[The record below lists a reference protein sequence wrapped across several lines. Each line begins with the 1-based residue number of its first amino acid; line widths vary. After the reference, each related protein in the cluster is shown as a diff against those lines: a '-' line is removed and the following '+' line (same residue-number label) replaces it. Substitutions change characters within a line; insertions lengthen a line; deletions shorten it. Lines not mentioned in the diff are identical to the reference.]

1 MAVTPPAR
9 RRRGRR
15 VVAISSALLAV
26 GALVLTGFAL
36 RYPGLSSTEVEVS
49 DGGVWVTNASDGLM
63 GRLNV
68 DAAEL
73 DGRLAMTGEELDIV
87 QDGYTVIET
96 GPRGMTP
103 INTASVTRGGLVELP
118 VDTQVLLGGDRVAIA
133 APDGRVWILTP
144 EEAAAFSV
152 SAVEPTYEAKQESP
166 AVAVTDGGT
175 IFVLDG
181 DQLLEFPRAEDTRD
195 TEPEKAVVVSNV
207 ATRPEMVQ
215 LTTVG
220 EEPVVLD
227 RENRMLRLGREAKD
241 YRLEDY
247 GITTLDLAQLQQPGA
262 ASDDVVLATERSLL
276 VIPLDSGEAQVH
288 DSGGTGTEVVRP
300 AQVKG
305 CAYGAWNG
313 SLKYVRACEGQ
324 EPVAEA
330 VPKADSAMDLT
341 LRVNRDQVVL
351 NDQEFGL
358 SWEIMDS
365 MQLLVED
372 WTISQEIQQDDSKE
386 EEKESLTTTITNVA
400 AEREEE
406 NRPPTAEDDAYGV
419 RPGASVVL
427 PVTRND
433 LDPDGDI
440 LTASV
445 DGEQPGIGSVTPIR
459 GGTQF
464 QIEVA
469 EDASGSASFTYTADD
484 GRGGRDSATVSL
496 DVKDASD
503 NEGPRPVEDAVT
515 KVQVRSGEEISF
527 NITPYYEDPE
537 GDAFYLANAQVAPED
552 VVTFSPDGLVTFN
565 DAGLSPGTKEV
576 ELTFRDEFGA
586 EGTGTVEIESVTDN
600 DLPPITTADHAT
612 VVAGQDTTVKP
623 LVNDLNPNGGDLEL
637 LSVGESEGLEV
648 DPALEAGTID
658 VSGTAAGVHYLS
670 YNVAARG
677 SSTASRGLIRVDVVE
692 PAEDDLAP
700 VAVDDLGTVTT
711 GSDTLIDPLE
721 NDVDPTGGVL
731 VVNALDVPEDSGLKA
746 TIVEHHLLRVEAEPG
761 APATAEP
768 VPVTYEVSNSRG
780 TATGTVRVM
789 VASTDTQFAN
799 PEAVPD
805 RAVVRA
811 GDMVSLDVT
820 ANDVSPTD
828 SELHLAGLTDTS
840 RADEL
845 GHAERHQDV
854 LRFRADDDA
863 TGEAVVTYEVVDETG
878 RSGSAQAHITIVP
891 HDADNDAPKP
901 ENLTARA
908 VAGTTVRIPV
918 PTTGIDPD
926 GDSVMLSG
934 IASPT
939 PQLGEVVTANG
950 QWIEYRPY
958 EDSQGTDRFRYQVM
972 DRHGAIGTAE
982 VQVGIAAPTGQNHAP
997 YAVDDTVEVRPDR
1010 EVQIPVLENDTDP
1023 EGDAL
1028 HVVRDDVE
1036 ALSEIEV
1043 APAQEGAEDD
1053 GMVTV
1058 TTPDQEGTHSVMY
1071 AASDEQLKSTA
1082 TATVVVSED
1091 APLRAPV
1098 AMDDF
1103 VAVEDVLDPET
1114 TAVEIDVLAN
1124 DHDPDGSTQD
1134 LQVRLEEAVEGVEL
1148 SEDGIARIVPGE
1160 EQQLLRYVIE
1170 DLDGLESAGYIW
1182 VPGTAKQAP
1191 VWVGEPLSVQAG
1203 SEVSVDLADPDNV
1216 RVRPGAEAA
1225 QITDP
1230 SLVSANHSDGGEL
1243 VQDETT
1249 LVYRPAED
1257 FSGNDTLTVEVTDG
1271 EVGDPT
1277 AATATLAIPVEVAA
1291 KDSNLPPTLQG
1302 AQLEVEQ
1309 GDAQAGVDL
1318 APGADDPDGD
1328 ELTYALGDVP
1338 ETDEVSIGLD
1348 DSRLTASAGTKAP
1361 KNTVVEVPV
1370 TVSDGTNDPVS
1381 ATVQVTV
1388 VGSQRPMISTLLDEA
1403 TVDAGSSQTIDVLD
1417 NDSNPFPEG
1426 ERTLT
1431 SATTV
1436 SGDGEV
1442 TIDGDGVTVTPDAD
1456 FHGILTAQYTVMDDT
1471 EDPDREV
1478 SGEIRVTV
1486 LGVPEAPSAPR
1497 IGEVGDGFVELRF
1510 EAGDDNGAP
1519 ITGYTVSSTSGPAVE
1534 QECSSTSCRITGLS
1548 NDTEYT
1554 FAVTSTNRVGTSD
1567 PSVASATARPDVRPE
1582 KPAAP
1587 SAERGDTQLSV
1598 AWTAPQNKGSAIQS
1612 YTLQMQNT
1620 ATDEISTVE
1629 IEGGSTSHVW
1639 TGLTNGVDYRFRVQA
1654 RNLAENPSDWSGWSQ
1669 PEHPAGAPTAPKGTP
1684 SAQRVNDPR
1693 GGGIEVTW
1701 PAMTKAEANGE
1712 PITHYVV
1719 TASTGTSQTVPASA
1733 TSATFL
1739 DLDQDTAHSFTYS
1752 GVNSVGDGA
1761 GRSAPSNEVTPW
1773 AKPSAPTGVTAAMPD
1788 EGTGKGPNGRAT
1800 VTWDAA
1806 DGNGTSI
1813 TKYVIYGG
1821 PSPVTVDASAR
1832 SHSFTQLT
1840 NGTSYRFT
1848 VEARNGFDDDGG
1860 VSPRSAASNSI
1871 RPYTVPSAPT
1881 KVAISRSACTGENS
1895 CPLTFTASADGG
1907 DGGAGGKTLQVNV
1920 DGAGWKSVAS
1930 PYSSTIQAKS
1940 GSRHTLDARVVT
1952 KPTNADGSTA
1962 TMTSQVK
1969 KSSITAREYVPP
1981 PEPRIVD
1988 ARGYGDATGESGCT
2002 QGWCYYIDFTVTQLA
2017 PNTTYEYCIKGDGP
2031 PGGDCWY
2038 PTTDGS
2044 TPTTGTFTTDANGEW
2059 DLADSGRTPYWGRPF
2074 EDVWIWVEHDGKS
2087 GESNRVKIP
2096 SS

>member
-1 MAVTPPAR
+1 M
-9 RRRGRR
+9 
-15 VVAISSALLAV
+15 VAISSALIAV

-49 DGGVWVTNASDGLM
+49 DGGVWVTNAGAGLM

-118 VDTQVLLGGDRVAIA
+118 PGTEVLLGGDRVAIA
-133 APDGRVWILTP
+133 AADGRVWVLTP

-166 AVAVTDGGT
+166 AVAVTDGGAV
-175 IFVLDG
+175 FVLDG
-181 DQLLEFPRAEDTRD
+181 EQLLEFPRAEDTRD
-195 TEPEKAVVVSNV
+195 TSAEKPITVGGVSSS
-207 ATRPEMVQ
+207 PEMVQ

-220 EEPVVLD
+220 AEPVILD
-227 RENRMLRLGREAKD
+227 RENRMLRLGKDVKD
-241 YRLEDY
+241 YGLEDY
-247 GITTLDLAQLQQPGA
+247 GVSNLELAQLQQSGA

-276 VIPLDSGEAQVH
+276 VVPLDGGEAQVH
-288 DSGGTGTEVVRP
+288 ESGGTGTEVVRP

-313 SLKYVRACEGQ
+313 SLTYVRACEGQ
-324 EPVAEA
+324 EPVAEV
-330 VPKADSAMDLT
+330 VPEAESAMDLT

-358 SWEIMDS
+358 SWEIMDD
-365 MQLLVED
+365 MQVVDD
-372 WTISQEIQQDDSKE
+372 WVIAQEIQQDDSKE
-386 EEKESLTTTITNVA
+386 EEKETLTTTITNVA

-440 LTASV
+440 LTVSV
-445 DGEQPGIGSVTPIR
+445 EGEQPGIGAVTPIR

-484 GRGGRDSATVSL
+484 GRGGRDAATVSL

-527 NITPYYEDPE
+527 NISPYYEDPE

-565 DAGLSPGTKEV
+565 DAGLSPGTKKV

-586 EGTGTVEIESVTDN
+586 EGTGTVEIESVSEN

-623 LVNDLNPNGGDLEL
+623 LVNDLNPNGGGLEL

-648 DPALEAGTID
+648 DAALEAGTID
-658 VSGTAAGVHYLS
+658 VSGSAEGVHYLS

-677 SSTASRGLIRVDVVE
+677 SSTSSRGLIRVDVVE
-692 PAEDDLAP
+692 PAQEDLAP

-711 GSDTLIDPLE
+711 GTDTLIDPLE

-731 VVNALDVPEDSGLKA
+731 VVNSLSVPEGSGLKA
-746 TIVEHHLLRVEAEPG
+746 TIVNHHLLRVEAEPG
-761 APATAEP
+761 AAVSAEP
-768 VPVTYEVSNSRG
+768 VPVTYEVSNAEG
-780 TATGTVRVM
+780 TSTGTVRVM

-811 GDMVSLDVT
+811 GDMVSLDVI

-828 SELHLAGLTDTS
+828 SDLHLAGLTDTS

-845 GHAERHQDV
+845 GHAERHEDV

-863 TGEAVVTYEVVDETG
+863 SGEAVVTYEVVDETG

-891 HDADNDAPKP
+891 RDAGNDAPKP

-908 VAGTTVRIPV
+908 VAGKTIKIPV
-918 PTTGIDPD
+918 RTTGIDPD

-939 PQLGEVVTANG
+939 PQLGEVVTATG
-950 QWIEYRPY
+950 QWIEYRPF
-958 EDSQGTDRFRYQVM
+958 EGAQGTDTFRYQVM
-972 DRHGAIGTAE
+972 DRHGAVGTAT

-1114 TAVEIDVLAN
+1114 TAVEIDVLVN

-1134 LQVRLEEAVEGVEL
+1134 LQVRLDEAVEGVEL

-1170 DLDGLESAGYIW
+1170 DVDGLESAGYIW

-1203 SEVSVDLADPDNV
+1203 SEVQVDLADPGNV

-1271 EVGDPT
+1271 EVGDST

-1328 ELTYALGDVP
+1328 ELTFALGEFTPP
-1338 ETDEVSIGLD
+1338 EEVDLSLEG
-1348 DSRLTASAGTKAP
+1348 SRLSARASTKAL

-1370 TVSDGTNDPVS
+1370 TVSDGTNPPVS
-1381 ATVQVTV
+1381 ATVEVTV
-1388 VGSQRPMISTLLDEA
+1388 VGSQRPMISTGLDEA
-1403 TVDAGSSQTIDVLD
+1403 TIDAGSAKTLPVLE

-1431 SATTV
+1431 SASIV
-1436 SGDGEV
+1436 NGQGEV

-1478 SGEIRVTV
+1478 SGQIQVTV

-1598 AWTAPQNKGSAIQS
+1598 AWTAPENKGSAIQS

-1620 ATDEISTVE
+1620 ATDQISTVE

-1639 TGLTNGVDYRFRVQA
+1639 TGLSNGVDYRFRVQA
-1654 RNLAENPSDWSGWSQ
+1654 RNLAENPSDWSSWSQ
-1669 PEHPAGAPTAPKGTP
+1669 PEHPAGAPTVPGGTP
-1684 SAQRVNDPR
+1684 TAERVNDPL
-1693 GGGIEVTW
+1693 GGDVRVTW

-1712 PITHYVV
+1712 PITQYIVS
-1719 TASTGTSQTVPASA
+1719 ASSGDSQTVDAST
-1733 TSATFL
+1733 TSATFR
-1739 DLDQDTAHSFTYS
+1739 DLDENSKHTFTYT
-1752 GVNSVGDGA
+1752 GVNSVGRGDGSSGA
-1761 GRSAPSNEVTPW
+1761 SNAVVPW
-1773 AKPSAPTGVTAAMPD
+1773 AKPSAPTGVKASLPGKDTAD
-1788 EGTGKGPNGRAT
+1788 GPNGRAR
-1800 VTWDAA
+1800 VSWNAA
-1806 DGNGTSI
+1806 DGNGTSV
-1813 TKYVIYGG
+1813 KEYVVHYDGG
-1821 PSPVTVDASAR
+1821 SKTVPASET
-1832 SHSFTQLT
+1832 STTISGLS
-1840 NGTSYRFT
+1840 NGSSYSFT
-1848 VEARNGFDDDGG
+1848 VEARNRFEADGG
-1860 VSPRSAASNSI
+1860 VSDRSAASNAVT
-1871 RPYTVPSAPT
+1871 PYTKPQNP
-1881 KVAISRSACTGENS
+1881 KV
-1895 CPLTFTASADGG
+1895 TASAGACKNSKECPVTLKASAPGG
-1907 DGGAGGKTLQVNV
+1907 DGGGGGKTLQVRI
-1920 DGAGWKSVAS
+1920 DGGEWKNSGTS
-1930 PYSSTIQAKS
+1930 YSKTFQTTSGGTRTIE
-1940 GSRHTLDARVVT
+1940 ARVVNGEGLRSGTVT
-1952 KPTNADGSTA
+1952 KK
-1962 TMTSQVK
+1962 QK
-1969 KSSITAREYVPP
+1969 ARTYTP
-1981 PEPRIVD
+1981 PEPKV
-1988 ARGYGDATGESGCT
+1988 AGGG
-2002 QGWCYYIDFTVTQLA
+2002 
-2017 PNTTYEYCIKGDGP
+2017 PN
-2031 PGGDCWY
+2031 WQAA
-2038 PTTDGS
+2038 GS
-2044 TPTTGTFTTDANGEW
+2044 ANGEPGCTSDTW
-2059 DLADSGRTPYWGRPF
+2059 GGKCTYFTIDFKDLEPGKSYTVHYANDNDDNWAQYTITGDGSGRDTSPRYFYGYMKGTENPIR
-2074 EDVWIWVEHDGKS
+2074 VYVDGKKV
-2087 GESNRVKIP
+2087 GTYYAP
-2096 SS
+2096 S